1 MKWGLL
7 GGTFDPIHFGH
18 LRSGQEVLEALGLD
32 RIIIIPSY
40 RPPFKGHLKLT
51 PFEHRLHMARLA
63 AGSNPRF
70 TVSDIEAREGISFS
84 IDTVRKLKEIHGKV
98 LEPYFIMGQDA
109 FRDIAGWKDWE
120 LLLDACNFVIT
131 TRPGCECGSP
141 ETALPPEA
149 AGKFVYDG
157 SIDAFKGASGY
168 SLYFRKISFL
178 DISSTDI
185 RERRG
190 RGLSVRYLIPDR
202 VIRYIEENGLY
213 AKP

>member
-18 LRSGQEVLEALGLD
+18 LRSGQEVLELLGLD
-32 RIIIIPSY
+32 RIIFIPSY
-40 RPPFKGHLKLT
+40 IPPFKRHLKLT
-51 PFEHRLHMARLA
+51 PFEHRLEMTRLA

-70 TVSDIEAREGISFS
+70 TVSDIESREEISYS
-84 IDTVRKLKEIHGKV
+84 IETVRRLKEIQGKV

-109 FRDIAGWKDWE
+109 FRDISGWKDWKD
-120 LLLDACNFVIT
+120 LLDSCNFVIT
-131 TRPGCECGSP
+131 TRPGCDVCSLDTVFPAGY
-141 ETALPPEA
+141 A
-149 AGKFVYDG
+149 ADFVYDG
-157 SIDAFKGASGY
+157 STDSFKGPGGY

-185 RERRG
+185 RERRR
-190 RGLSVRYLIPDR
+190 RGFSIRYLLPDR

-213 AKP
+213 A

>member
-18 LRSGQEVLEALGLD
+18 LRSGQEVLEMLGLD
-32 RIIIIPSY
+32 RIMVIPSY
-40 RPPFKGHLKLT
+40 IPPFKSHLKLT
-51 PFEHRLHMARLA
+51 PFEHRLNMARIA
-63 AGSNPRF
+63 AGPNPRF
-70 TVSDIEAREGISFS
+70 TVSDIESREGISYS
-84 IDTVRKLKEIHGKV
+84 VDTVRRLKEMHGKV

-109 FRDIAGWKDWE
+109 FRDITGWKDWE
-120 LLLDACNFVIT
+120 DLLGSCNFVIT
-131 TRPGCECGSP
+131 TRPGCECGCP
-141 ETALPPEA
+141 ETALPPGFA
-149 AGKFVYDG
+149 ANFVYDESADG
-157 SIDAFKGASGY
+157 FKGPSGY

-190 RGLSVRYLIPDR
+190 RGLSIRYLLPDR

-213 AKP
+213 S